1 MSVFQVYQLHIAYIK
16 ATRYMH
22 LYDYAYSWLI
32 YLIRLFTIFMLFS
45 SPGYQSKNYHFNN
58 LSINDKTIPGTL
70 AIIIV
75 MDFIEAG

>member
-1 MSVFQVYQLHIAYIK
+1 
-16 ATRYMH
+16 
-22 LYDYAYSWLI
+22 
-32 YLIRLFTIFMLFS
+32 MLFS

-58 LSINDKTIPGTL
+58 LSINDKTIPGTM